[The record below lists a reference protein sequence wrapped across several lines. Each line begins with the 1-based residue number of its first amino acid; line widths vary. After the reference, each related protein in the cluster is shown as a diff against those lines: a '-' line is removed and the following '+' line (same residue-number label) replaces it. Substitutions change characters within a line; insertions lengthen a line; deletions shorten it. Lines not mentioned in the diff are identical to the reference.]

1 MQAITT
7 NGHYR
12 SAYVLGAATV
22 LAGVLMWSGLSAP
35 RVAYAQ
41 VPDSGSQRNE
51 MIKELRTSNQK
62 LTEIAT
68 CLRAGNPVVYGT
80 NVGENWQDYQKGQV
94 LGKPT
99 SIEGGHATVLI
110 GIQGQ
115 NFLGENSWGTSW
127 GDDGFYLISPDVL
140 TDPTLSSDFWVI
152 QTPDDTLGWR

>member
-62 LTEIAT
+62 LTEIAGL
-68 CLRAGNPVVYGT
+68 LREIRDAQAPDKDKKDKDRRPA
-80 NVGENWQDYQKGQV
+80 GEN
-94 LGKPT
+94 P
-99 SIEGGHATVLI
+99 
-110 GIQGQ
+110 
-115 NFLGENSWGTSW
+115 
-127 GDDGFYLISPDVL
+127 
-140 TDPTLSSDFWVI
+140 
-152 QTPDDTLGWR
+152 